1 MSLAQIVLTTNKTT
15 SNVGDY
21 VRKIGQGERGQ
32 VLPVVV
38 IDANGAAYDLTNK
51 SIVFSENKDSGKY
64 VVDDGKAS
72 TSGKFTLT
80 DPQNGKFSYTLQD
93 QVYPESGTAWF
104 DIVSSDGTVL
114 DTTVTF
120 KFVVIPNAT
129 LHVDSDSYSSTLV
142 ALEAH
147 YQGAIKNTETQ
158 TQNLINSLTAKID
171 QAISNGQRDIANELS
186 DARAKLQAIQDQENK
201 LVSNWTTELNAQKQN
216 FANLESQWQ
225 SQSKS
230 ISDDYASKKE
240 KIESD
245 AQSQHNSIQAAAD
258 QQLKNNQSAND
269 AEIVK
274 IESETKA
281 KLDEVEKAKND
292 AIAELTAQRD
302 AQLKAAKGAYDKQ
315 RNDQQADYNSWK
327 EAQIADF
334 NALVKPLKSELTTD
348 HQDLKDISDQI
359 STTKKEMANLSSQL
373 DSIDL
378 TKFVT
383 GNQFKEAMA
392 KKASG
397 LKVRGLRGD
406 YVMAVDTT
414 TSNIDGTPA
423 GNSGSGLVDSTV
435 LAGVMQTISDAILGK
450 NHYTKA
456 EVDNLL
462 KGVKDQLTPLIEQKA
477 NASDLNTKANVSD
490 LNDKA
495 DKSQIQSLSSQLESY
510 KQENNNLK
518 NANEQLTNRVQT
530 LENKQFI
537 AHVASEDQVASQSAP
552 IVIVD
557 D

>member
-38 IDANGAAYDLTNK
+38 TDANGAAYDLTNK

-129 LHVDSDSYSSTLV
+129 LHVDSDSYSSTLE
-142 ALEAH
+142 ALQAH
-147 YQGAIKNTETQ
+147 YQGVIKNTETQ
-158 TQNLINSLTAKID
+158 TQNLIKSLTDKID
-171 QAISNGQRDIANELS
+171 QAISNGQRDVANELTNM
-186 DARAKLQAIQDQENK
+186 RNQLQAIQTRENG
-201 LVSNWTTELNAQKQN
+201 LIQNWTNDFNARKAD
-216 FANLESQWQ
+216 FDKLKADWQ
-225 SQSKS
+225 AQSKT
-230 ISDDYASKKE
+230 ISDSYASKIAE
-240 KIESD
+240 INSQT
-245 AQSQHNSIQAAAD
+245 QSQHDQIQAKAD
-258 QQLKNNQSAND
+258 QQLQANQSASD
-269 AEIVK
+269 AELAK
-274 IESETKA
+274 IKSDA
-281 KLDEVEKAKND
+281 QAQHDQIEKAKND
-292 AIAELTAQRD
+292 AIAEITSQRD
-302 AQLKAAKGAYDKQ
+302 AAINQANADFKTKIDAFQKDYDVWKSSALADFTKQLADIKTNIS
-315 RNDQQADYNSWK
+315 NDQSTLSDFDKKLDYTKQELQAM
-327 EAQIADF
+327 
-334 NALVKPLKSELTTD
+334 
-348 HQDLKDISDQI
+348 
-359 STTKKEMANLSSQL
+359 TKQL
-373 DSIDL
+373 DSLDF

-383 GNQFKEAMA
+383 GDQFKEAMS

-397 LKVRGLRGD
+397 LKVMGLGGE
-406 YVMAVDTT
+406 YVMAVDQ
-414 TSNIDGTPA
+414 SDQNINGLPNGVQGLADIGVL
-423 GNSGSGLVDSTV
+423 SGALQV
-435 LAGVMQTISDAILGK
+435 LADAILDK
-450 NHYTKA
+450 NHYTKP
-456 EVDNLL
+456 EVDKMVNDA
-462 KGVKDQLTPLIEQKA
+462 KNAIMGVVDTKA
-477 NASDLNTKANVSD
+477 NASDLNN
-490 LNDKA
+490 KA

-510 KQENNNLK
+510 KQENDNLK
-518 NANEQLTNRVQT
+518 NENEQLTNRVQT

>member
-38 IDANGAAYDLTNK
+38 TDANGAAYDLTNK

-147 YQGAIKNTETQ
+147 YQGVIKNTETQ
-158 TQNLINSLTAKID
+158 TQNLINSLTDKID
-171 QAISNGQRDIANELS
+171 QAISNGQRDVANELS

-201 LVSNWTTELNAQKQN
+201 LIASWTTELNTQKQN
-216 FANLESQWQ
+216 FATLQSQWQ
-225 SQSKS
+225 EQSKS
-230 ISDDYASKKE
+230 ISDSYQA
-240 KIESD
+240 KINEINTQ
-245 AQSQHNSIQAAAD
+245 AQSQHNDIQAAAD
-258 QQLKNNQSAND
+258 QQLKDNKSANQS
-269 AEIVK
+269 EIAKV
-274 IESETKA
+274 ESETKT

-302 AQLKAAKGAYDKQ
+302 AQLKAAKDAYDKQ
-315 RNDQQADYNSWK
+315 RNDQQTDYESWK
-327 EAQIADF
+327 EAQLADF
-334 NALVKPLKSELTTD
+334 TKLVEPLKTEITTD
-348 HQDLKDISDQI
+348 RQDLKDISDQI
-359 STTKKEMANLSSQL
+359 AATKKEMVNLSNQL

-392 KKASG
+392 TKASG
-397 LKVRGLRGD
+397 LKVRGIEGD

-423 GNSGSGLVDSTV
+423 GNGSGLVDSTV

-462 KGVKDQLTPLIEQKA
+462 NGVKDQLMPLINQKA
-477 NASDLNTKANVSD
+477 NASDLNN
-490 LNDKA
+490 KA
-495 DKSQIQSLSSQLESY
+495 DKTQIQSLSSQLESY

-518 NANEQLTNRVQT
+518 NENTQLANRVQT

-537 AHVASEDQVASQSAP
+537 AHVTSEDQVASQTAP

>member
-1 MSLAQIVLTTNKTT
+1 MSIPTIVLNTDKNT
-15 SNVGDY
+15 SNISND
-21 VRKIGQGERGQ
+21 KITIRQSERGL
-32 VLPVVV
+32 VLTAV
-38 IDANGAAYDLTNK
+38 IKDKDGTNYDLSDK
-51 SIVFSENKDSGKY
+51 HVQFAENKDGQKIIVDENVQVDSTPGTIHYTLNSNVYSASGEAWFEIINSGNSVIDSTNNFNIVVIEDVQLNVSNDNYISSLNSLMAHIKY
-64 VVDDGKAS
+64 VSDTAQGQIDATIKS
-72 TSGKFTLT
+72 LS
-80 DPQNGKFSYTLQD
+80 D
-93 QVYPESGTAWF
+93 Q
-104 DIVSSDGTVL
+104 
-114 DTTVTF
+114 
-120 KFVVIPNAT
+120 
-129 LHVDSDSYSSTLV
+129 
-142 ALEAH
+142 
-147 YQGAIKNTETQ
+147 
-158 TQNLINSLTAKID
+158 IN
-171 QAISNGQRDIANELS
+171 QAISNGQNDIANELS

-216 FANLESQWQ
+216 FATLQSQWQ
-225 SQSKS
+225 AQSKA
-230 ISDDYASKKE
+230 ISDSYQA
-240 KIESD
+240 KINEINTQ
-245 AQSQHNSIQAAAD
+245 AQSQHDDIQAAAD

-269 AEIVK
+269 AEIAKV
-274 IESETKA
+274 ESETKA

-292 AIAELTAQRD
+292 AIADLTAQRD
-302 AQLKAAKGAYDKQ
+302 AQLEAAKDAYDKQ
-315 RNDQQADYNSWK
+315 RNDQQTDYESWK

-334 NALVKPLKSELTTD
+334 TKLVEPLKTEITTD
-348 HQDLKDISDQI
+348 RQDLKDISDQI
-359 STTKKEMANLSSQL
+359 AATKKEMVNLSNQL

-392 KKASG
+392 TKASG
-397 LKVRGLRGD
+397 LKVRGIEGD

-450 NHYTKA
+450 HHYTKT

-477 NASDLNTKANVSD
+477 NASDLNN
-490 LNDKA
+490 KA

-510 KQENNNLK
+510 KQENDNLK
-518 NANEQLTNRVQT
+518 NENSQLTNRVQT

>member
-1 MSLAQIVLTTNKTT
+1 MSIPTIVLNTDKNT
-15 SNVGDY
+15 SNISND
-21 VRKIGQGERGQ
+21 KITIRQSERGLVLTAVIKDKDGTNYDLSGKHVQFAENKDGQKIIVDENVQ
-32 VLPVVV
+32 VDSTPGTIHYTLNSNVYSASGEAWFEIINSDNSVIDSTNNFNVVV
-38 IDANGAAYDLTNK
+38 I
-51 SIVFSENKDSGKY
+51 E
-64 VVDDGKAS
+64 
-72 TSGKFTLT
+72 
-80 DPQNGKFSYTLQD
+80 
-93 QVYPESGTAWF
+93 
-104 DIVSSDGTVL
+104 DIQLNVSNDNYISSL
-114 DTTVTF
+114 NSLMAHI
-120 KFVVIPNAT
+120 KFVSDTAQGQIDAT
-129 LHVDSDSYSSTLV
+129 
-142 ALEAH
+142 
-147 YQGAIKNTETQ
+147 IKSLNDQ
-158 TQNLINSLTAKID
+158 IN
-171 QAISNGQRDIANELS
+171 QAISNGQNDIANELS
-186 DARAKLQAIQDQENK
+186 DARTKLQAIQDQENE

-225 SQSKS
+225 AQSKS
-230 ISDDYASKKE
+230 ISDSYQA
-240 KIESD
+240 KINEINTQ
-245 AQSQHNSIQAAAD
+245 AQSQHDSIQAAAD

-269 AEIVK
+269 AEIAK
-274 IESETKA
+274 IESETET

-302 AQLKAAKGAYDKQ
+302 AQLKAAKDAYDKQ
-315 RNDQQADYNSWK
+315 RNDQQTDYESWK

-334 NALVKPLKSELTTD
+334 TKLVEPLKTEITTD
-348 HQDLKDISDQI
+348 RQGLKDISDQI
-359 STTKKEMANLSSQL
+359 AATKKEMANLSSQL
-373 DSIDL
+373 DSIDV
-378 TKFVT
+378 TRFVT
-383 GNQFKEAMA
+383 GDQFKEAMA

-462 KGVKDQLTPLIEQKA
+462 KGVKDQLTPLINQKA
-477 NASDLNTKANVSD
+477 NASDLNSKANASD
-490 LNDKA
+490 LNNKA

-510 KQENNNLK
+510 KQENDNLK
-518 NANEQLTNRVQT
+518 NENSQLTNRVQT

-537 AHVASEDQVASQSAP
+537 AHVASEDQVASQTAP

>member
-1 MSLAQIVLTTNKTT
+1 MTNDKLVLNI
-15 SNVGDY
+15 S
-21 VRKIGQGERGQ
+21 KINISPDSTRLKYSQDERGKQ
-32 VLPVVV
+32 VDVT
-38 IDANGAAYDLTNK
+38 IIGNDGSTAYDLTGK
-51 SIVFSENKDSGKY
+51 KIIFSEIKDGGKIII
-64 VVDDGKAS
+64 DDEMSHFIRTADNDKI
-72 TSGKFTLT
+72 GKFTYAFVDQTYQQSGEAHFEFTT
-80 DPQNGKFSYTLQD
+80 DIEHVDTTINFNISIVNSAQLKPDNTSY
-93 QVYPESGTAWF
+93 
-104 DIVSSDGTVL
+104 VSSL
-114 DTTVTF
+114 
-120 KFVVIPNAT
+120 I
-129 LHVDSDSYSSTLV
+129 

-147 YQGAIKNTETQ
+147 YRATIANTETQ
-158 TQNLINSLTAKID
+158 TQNLINSLTDKID
-171 QAISNGQRDIANELS
+171 QAISNGQRDVANELS
-186 DARAKLQAIQDQENK
+186 DARAKLQSIQDQENK
-201 LVSNWTTELNAQKQN
+201 LIASWTTELNTQKQN
-216 FANLESQWQ
+216 FATLQSQWQ
-225 SQSKS
+225 NQSKT
-230 ISDDYASKKE
+230 ISDSYQA
-240 KIESD
+240 KINEINTQ
-245 AQSQHNSIQAAAD
+245 AQSQHNDIQAAAD
-258 QQLKNNQSAND
+258 QQLKDNKSANQS
-269 AEIVK
+269 EIAKV
-274 IESETKA
+274 ESETKA

-302 AQLKAAKGAYDKQ
+302 AQLKAAKDAYDKQ

-423 GNSGSGLVDSTV
+423 GNGSGLIDSTV

-450 NHYTKA
+450 NHYTKD

-462 KGVKDQLTPLIEQKA
+462 KNVKDQLAPLINQKA

-537 AHVASEDQVASQSAP
+537 AHVASEDQVASQTAP

>member
-1 MSLAQIVLTTNKTT
+1 MSIPTIVLNTDKNT
-15 SNVGDY
+15 SNISND
-21 VRKIGQGERGQ
+21 KITIRQSERGLVLTAVIKDKDGTNYDLSGKHVQFAENKDGQKIIVDENVQ
-32 VLPVVV
+32 VDSTPGTIHYILNSNVYSASGEAWFEIINSDNSVIDSTNNFNVVV
-38 IDANGAAYDLTNK
+38 I
-51 SIVFSENKDSGKY
+51 E
-64 VVDDGKAS
+64 
-72 TSGKFTLT
+72 
-80 DPQNGKFSYTLQD
+80 
-93 QVYPESGTAWF
+93 
-104 DIVSSDGTVL
+104 DIQLNVSNDNYISSL
-114 DTTVTF
+114 NSLMAHI
-120 KFVVIPNAT
+120 KFVSDTAQGQIDAT
-129 LHVDSDSYSSTLV
+129 
-142 ALEAH
+142 
-147 YQGAIKNTETQ
+147 IKSLNDQ
-158 TQNLINSLTAKID
+158 IN
-171 QAISNGQRDIANELS
+171 QAISNGQNDIANELS
-186 DARAKLQAIQDQENK
+186 DARTKLQAIQDQENE

-225 SQSKS
+225 AQSKS
-230 ISDDYASKKE
+230 ISDSYQA
-240 KIESD
+240 KINEINTQ
-245 AQSQHNSIQAAAD
+245 AQSQHDSIQAAAD

-269 AEIVK
+269 AEIAK
-274 IESETKA
+274 IESETET

-302 AQLKAAKGAYDKQ
+302 AQLKAAKDAYDKQ
-315 RNDQQADYNSWK
+315 RNDQQTDYESWK

-334 NALVKPLKSELTTD
+334 TKLVEPLKTEITTD
-348 HQDLKDISDQI
+348 RQGLKDISDQI
-359 STTKKEMANLSSQL
+359 AATKKEMANLSSQL
-373 DSIDL
+373 DSIDV
-378 TKFVT
+378 TRFVT
-383 GNQFKEAMA
+383 GDQFKEAMA

-462 KGVKDQLTPLIEQKA
+462 KGVKDQLTPLINQKA
-477 NASDLNTKANVSD
+477 NASDLNSKANASD
-490 LNDKA
+490 LNNKA

-510 KQENNNLK
+510 KQENDNLK
-518 NANEQLTNRVQT
+518 NENSQLTNRVQT

-537 AHVASEDQVASQSAP
+537 AHVASEDQVASQTAP